1 METHLQ
7 RRIEK
12 GEIVHHIDGN
22 KKNNKLEN
30 LFLTT
35 VAEHNKLHA
44 ESESIIFEL
53 VKQGL
58 VIFNRNTARYEL
70 VQLDSV

>member
-12 GEIVHHIDGN
+12 GEVVHHIDGD
-22 KKNNKLEN
+22 KRNNKLEN

-35 VAEHNKLHA
+35 IAEHNKLHA

-53 VKQGL
+53 VKQGKI
-58 VIFNRNTARYEL
+58 VFNRKMARYEL
-70 VQLDSV
+70 V